1 MSKYYFVILYDDGL
15 AIDVVSIEELED
27 WYAARQRAKQIEKE
41 FRECAGWADEVEV
54 VVLCEIKR
62 EGQDA

>member
-1 MSKYYFVILYDDGL
+1 MSKYYFVTLFDDGW

-41 FRECAGWADEVEV
+41 LRAGGAWADEVEV